1 MSKQKAKLDL
11 WMKEIAPSEELRK
24 WFGHEPEKWNEF
36 QVKYERELS
45 NKIELINQ
53 LKRLEKEKR
62 VLTLVYA
69 AKDID
74 HNNAVA
80 LRALLET
87 N

>member
-1 MSKQKAKLDL
+1 
-11 WMKEIAPSEELRK
+11 MKEIAPSEELRK